1 MNASPAAVAR
11 PAETAPARSPSPP
24 QEWGRVRAGRRS
36 ADRILIVGCTV
47 ATALGAVV
55 LGSIL
60 LMLIIEGVR
69 GFSPALFTQVTPG
82 PGSEGGGIA
91 NAILGSLV
99 MTVLGIVVATPI
111 GVLAGTYLAE
121 YGRTSQLAN
130 LIRFL
135 NDILLSAPSILIGLF
150 VYTLMVRPM
159 GGYSGWAGG
168 VALAIIATPVI
179 VRTTEDMLRLVPG
192 TLREAG
198 AALGAPLSIVI
209 RSVTWRAAQ
218 SGIVTGILLA
228 LARIAGETAPL
239 LFTALNNNS
248 WFNANLMG
256 GVANLPVMIYQFALS
271 PYENWRQLAWA
282 GALLITVTILG
293 LSIVARLLLRGP
305 KGR

>member
-1 MNASPAAVAR
+1 MDASNTIAP
-11 PAETAPARSPSPP
+11 TAQRRS
-24 QEWGRVRAGRRS
+24 GRVRQGRRI
-36 ADRILIVGCTV
+36 ADRTLRIACSGATLVG
-47 ATALGAVV
+47 ALV

-60 LMLIIEGVR
+60 VMLIVQGVR
-69 GFSPALFTQVTPG
+69 GFTPTLFTNPTPG

-91 NAILGSLV
+91 NAILGSLIL
-99 MTVLGIVVATPI
+99 TGIGILIATPI
-111 GVLAGTYLAE
+111 GVMAGTYLAE
-121 YGRTSQLAN
+121 YGRGSKLAA

-159 GGYSGWAGG
+159 GTYSGWAGG
-168 VALAIIATPVI
+168 VALAIIAVPVI

-198 AALGAPLSIVI
+198 AALGAPTSTVI
-209 RSVTWRAAQ
+209 MSVSWRAA
-218 SGIVTGILLA
+218 SAGIVTGIILA

-248 WFNANLMG
+248 WFSANLLG

-271 PYENWRQLAWA
+271 PYPNWQGLAWA
-282 GALLITVTILG
+282 GALLITATILA
-293 LSIVARLLLRGP
+293 LSIIARLVIKPHASR
-305 KGR
+305 

>member
-1 MNASPAAVAR
+1 MVSSSTIAATAQRR
-11 PAETAPARSPSPP
+11 P
-24 QEWGRVRAGRRS
+24 GRVRQGRRV
-36 ADRILIVGCTV
+36 ADRTLRIACTGATVVG
-47 ATALGAVV
+47 ALV

-60 LMLIIEGVR
+60 VMLIVQGVR
-69 GFSPALFTQVTPG
+69 GFTPTLFTNPTPG

-99 MTVLGIVVATPI
+99 LTGIGILIATPV
-111 GVLAGTYLAE
+111 GVMAGTFLAE
-121 YGRTSQLAN
+121 YGRGSKLAA

-135 NDILLSAPSILIGLF
+135 NDVLLSAPSILIGLF

-159 GGYSGWAGG
+159 GTYSGWAGG
-168 VALAIIATPVI
+168 VALAIIAVPVI

-198 AALGAPLSIVI
+198 AALGAPPSTVI
-209 RSVTWRAAQ
+209 MSVTWRAA
-218 SGIVTGILLA
+218 SAGIVTGIILA

-248 WFNANLMG
+248 WFSANLMG

-271 PYENWRQLAWA
+271 PYPNWQGLAWA
-282 GALLITVTILG
+282 GALLITATILA
-293 LSIVARLLLRGP
+293 LSIIARLVIKPQASR
-305 KGR
+305 

>member
-1 MNASPAAVAR
+1 MNASPAAVQGST
-11 PAETAPARSPSPP
+11 PAAPPHPAPA
-24 QEWGRVRAGRRS
+24 QWGRVRAGRRS
-36 ADRILIVGCTV
+36 ADKFLIVACTL
-47 ATALGAVV
+47 ATVLGAVV

-69 GFSPALFTQVTPG
+69 GFSPNLFTQVTPG

-99 MTVLGIVVATPI
+99 MTALGIAVATPI

-121 YGRTSQLAN
+121 YGRTSHLAN

-218 SGIVTGILLA
+218 SGIVTGVLLA

-248 WFNANLMG
+248 WFSPNLMG

-293 LSIVARLLLRGP
+293 LSIVARLVLSGP

>member
-1 MNASPAAVAR
+1 MDATTTPAM
-11 PAETAPARSPSPP
+11 TPARA
-24 QEWGRVRAGRRS
+24 GRVRPARRI
-36 ADRILIVGCTV
+36 ADRILRVSCTL
-47 ATALGAVV
+47 ATVIGAVV

-60 LMLIIEGVR
+60 IMLIVEGIR
-69 GFSPALFTQVTPG
+69 GFSPALFSQPTPG

-99 MTVLGIVVATPI
+99 LTTIGIVVATPI
-111 GVLAGTYLAE
+111 GVMAGTYLAE
-121 YGRTSQLAN
+121 YGRASKLADV
-130 LIRFL
+130 IRFL

-159 GGYSGWAGG
+159 GTYSGWAGG
-168 VALAIIATPVI
+168 VALAIIAIPVI

-198 AALGAPLSIVI
+198 AALGAPSSVVI
-209 RSVTWRAAQ
+209 TSVTWRAA
-218 SGIVTGILLA
+218 SAGIVTGIILA

-248 WFNANLMG
+248 WFSANLMG

-271 PYENWRQLAWA
+271 PYPNWQGLAWA
-282 GALLITVTILG
+282 GALLITGTILA
-293 LSIVARLLLRGP
+293 LSIIARLVIKPQRS
-305 KGR
+305 R

>member
-1 MNASPAAVAR
+1 MDAVNTLAAPPAGTVPPAKR
-11 PAETAPARSPSPP
+11 PS
-24 QEWGRVRAGRRS
+24 RVRASRRT
-36 ADRILIVGCTV
+36 ADRTLRIACTL
-47 ATALGAVV
+47 ATLLGAIV

-60 LMLIIEGVR
+60 LMLIVEGLR
-69 GFSPALFTQVTPG
+69 GLSPTLLTQPTPG

-99 MTVLGIVVATPI
+99 MTVIGILIATPI
-111 GVLAGTYLAE
+111 GVMAGTYLAE
-121 YGRTSQLAN
+121 YGRASKLADV
-130 LIRFL
+130 IRFL

-159 GGYSGWAGG
+159 GTYSGWAGA

-179 VRTTEDMLRLVPG
+179 VRTTEDMMRLVPG

-198 AALGAPLSIVI
+198 AALGAPPSIVI
-209 RSVTWRAAQ
+209 RSVTWRAA
-218 SGIVTGILLA
+218 SAGIVTGIILA

-271 PYENWRQLAWA
+271 PYPNWQQLAWA
-282 GALLITVTILG
+282 GALLITVTILA
-293 LSIVARLLLRGP
+293 LSVIARVVIKPQRA
-305 KGR
+305 R

>member
-1 MNASPAAVAR
+1 MVSSSTIAPAAQRR
-11 PAETAPARSPSPP
+11 P
-24 QEWGRVRAGRRS
+24 GRVRQGRRV
-36 ADRILIVGCTV
+36 ADRALRVACTAATVVG
-47 ATALGAVV
+47 ALV

-60 LMLIIEGVR
+60 VMLIVQGVR
-69 GFSPALFTQVTPG
+69 GFTPTLFTNPTPG

-99 MTVLGIVVATPI
+99 LTGIGILIATPV
-111 GVLAGTYLAE
+111 GVMAGTFLAE
-121 YGRTSQLAN
+121 YGRGSKLAA

-135 NDILLSAPSILIGLF
+135 NDVLLSAPSILIGLF

-159 GGYSGWAGG
+159 GTYSGWAGG
-168 VALAIIATPVI
+168 VALAIIAVPVI

-198 AALGAPLSIVI
+198 AALGAPPSTVI
-209 RSVTWRAAQ
+209 MSVTWRAA
-218 SGIVTGILLA
+218 SAGIVTGIILA

-271 PYENWRQLAWA
+271 PYPNWQQLAWA
-282 GALLITVTILG
+282 GALLITVTILA
-293 LSIVARLLLRGP
+293 LSVIARVVIKPQRA
-305 KGR
+305 R

>member
-1 MNASPAAVAR
+1 MA
-11 PAETAPARSPSPP
+11 TAKATPRRS
-24 QEWGRVRAGRRS
+24 GRVRSSRRI
-36 ADRILIVGCTV
+36 ADRVLRTACLI
-47 ATALGAVV
+47 ATIVGAVV

-60 LMLIIEGVR
+60 LMLIVQGVR
-69 GFSPALFTQVTPG
+69 GFTPGMFAYPTPG

-99 MTVLGIVVATPI
+99 LTGIGITIATPI
-111 GVLAGTYLAE
+111 GVMAGTYLAE
-121 YGRTSQLAN
+121 YGRFSKIAG

-159 GGYSGWAGG
+159 GTYSGWAGG
-168 VALAIIATPVI
+168 VALAIIAVPVI
-179 VRTTEDMLRLVPG
+179 VRTTEDMMRLVPG

-198 AALGAPLSIVI
+198 AALGAPPSTVI
-209 RSVTWRAAQ
+209 ISVTWRAA
-218 SGIVTGILLA
+218 SAGIVTGIILA

-248 WFNANLMG
+248 WFSPDLMG

-271 PYENWRQLAWA
+271 PYPNWQSLAWA
-282 GALLITVTILG
+282 GALLITATILV
-293 LSIVARLLLRGP
+293 LSIIARLVIKPQMSR
-305 KGR
+305 

>member
-1 MNASPAAVAR
+1 MD
-11 PAETAPARSPSPP
+11 ARSPLATVDAPRRSG
-24 QEWGRVRAGRRS
+24 GRVRPSRRV
-36 ADRILIVGCTV
+36 ADRVLRTACLV
-47 ATALGAVV
+47 ATVLGAVV

-60 LMLIIEGVR
+60 LMLIVEGIR
-69 GFSPALFTQVTPG
+69 GFSPTLFTQPTPG

-99 MTVLGIVVATPI
+99 LTAIGILVATPI
-111 GVLAGTYLAE
+111 GLMAGTYLAE
-121 YGRTSQLAN
+121 YGRGSRLADV
-130 LIRFL
+130 IRFL

-159 GGYSGWAGG
+159 GTYSGWAGG

-198 AALGAPLSIVI
+198 AALGAPPSRVI
-209 RSVTWRAAQ
+209 MSVTWRAA
-218 SGIVTGILLA
+218 SAGVVTGIILA

-248 WFNANLMG
+248 WFNANLLG
-256 GVANLPVMIYQFALS
+256 GVPNLPVMIYQFALS
-271 PYENWRQLAWA
+271 PYPNWQGLAWA
-282 GALLITVTILG
+282 GALLITVTILA
-293 LSIVARLLLRGP
+293 LSIVARLVIKPQRA
-305 KGR
+305 R

>member
-1 MNASPAAVAR
+1 MVSSSTIAATAQRR
-11 PAETAPARSPSPP
+11 P
-24 QEWGRVRAGRRS
+24 GRVRQGRRV
-36 ADRILIVGCTV
+36 ADRTLRVACTGATVVG
-47 ATALGAVV
+47 ALV

-60 LMLIIEGVR
+60 VMLIVQGVR
-69 GFSPALFTQVTPG
+69 GFTPTLFTNPTPG

-99 MTVLGIVVATPI
+99 LTGIGILIATPV
-111 GVLAGTYLAE
+111 GVMAGTFLAE
-121 YGRTSQLAN
+121 YGRGSKLAA

-135 NDILLSAPSILIGLF
+135 NDVLLSAPSILIGLF

-159 GGYSGWAGG
+159 GTYSGWAGG
-168 VALAIIATPVI
+168 VALAIIAVPVI

-198 AALGAPLSIVI
+198 AALGAPPSTVI
-209 RSVTWRAAQ
+209 MSVTWRAA
-218 SGIVTGILLA
+218 SAGIVTGIILA

-248 WFNANLMG
+248 WFSANLMG

-271 PYENWRQLAWA
+271 PYPNWQGLARA
-282 GALLITVTILG
+282 GALLITTTILA
-293 LSIVARLLLRGP
+293 LSIIARLVIKPQASR
-305 KGR
+305 

>member
-1 MNASPAAVAR
+1 MNASPAAVSG
-11 PAETAPARSPSPP
+11 PAETASPRPAP
-24 QEWGRVRAGRRS
+24 QAWGRVRAGRRS
-36 ADRILIVGCTV
+36 ADKILIIGCTA
-47 ATALGAVV
+47 ATALGAIV

-60 LMLIIEGVR
+60 IMLIIEGIR

-99 MTVLGIVVATPI
+99 MTVLGIVVATPV

-121 YGRTSQLAN
+121 YGRTSHLAN

-192 TLREAG
+192 PLREAG
-198 AALGAPLSIVI
+198 VALGAPYSIVI
-209 RSVTWRAAQ
+209 RNVTWRAAQ
-218 SGIVTGILLA
+218 SGIVTGVLLA

-293 LSIVARLLLRGP
+293 LSIVARFILSGP